1 MLPPIINYKD
11 SRPYK
16 WAEIESMKLQCVKLL
31 YYSAILKNAIAQINS
46 IWRDINA
53 FYPDSS
59 FQIYIVMLV
68 CKTQWDSSKINANGD
83 DGRF

>member
-1 MLPPIINYKD
+1 MPPIINYKD

-16 WAEIESMKLQCVKLL
+16 WAEIEGMKLQCVKLL
-31 YYSAILKNAIAQINS
+31 YYSAILKDAIAQINS

-53 FYPDSS
+53 FYLDSS
-59 FQIYIVMLV
+59 FQIYIVTLV
-68 CKTQWDSSKINANGD
+68 GKTQWDSSKINANGD